1 MFVFTQMD
9 PTNFSLGKFDPRR
22 PPAFKMEMK
31 HQEPQE
37 EKIPIR
43 AMVPL
48 KIAKKHCPRQHQP
61 YELPSWG
68 QIKTLTNKAEN
79 LVSQQGR
86 PRSPE
91 YIFLLAYVSQT

>member
-1 MFVFTQMD
+1 MAPSIQIET
-9 PTNFSLGKFDPRR
+9 
-22 PPAFKMEMK
+22 K

-48 KIAKKHCPRQHQP
+48 KIAKKHCPQQHQP
-61 YELPSWG
+61 CELPSWG

-91 YIFLLAYVSQT
+91 YIFMLAYVSQT